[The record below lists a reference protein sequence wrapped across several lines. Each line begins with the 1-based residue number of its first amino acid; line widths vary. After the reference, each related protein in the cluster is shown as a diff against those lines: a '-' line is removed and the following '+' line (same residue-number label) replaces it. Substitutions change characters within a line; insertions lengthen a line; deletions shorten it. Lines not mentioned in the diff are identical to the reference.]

1 MTYNGWTNY
10 DTWNV
15 ALWFDN
21 DSESLAEYVAEFA
34 RAWDTFGKYPPECIG
49 GYCPYC
55 GLVEDLQLE
64 DEMTPDKVAWLSPN
78 LNHEELYEWLWD
90 KARDN

>member
-21 DSESLAEYVAEFA
+21 DGEGLAEYVAEFA
-34 RAWDTFGKYPPECIG
+34 RDNARHEFRFMDCSNCA
-49 GYCPYC
+49 YCL
-55 GLVEDLQLE
+55 LVDSLDLWQ
-64 DEMTPDKVAWLSPN
+64 EMTPDRVAWLSPN
-78 LNHEELYEWLWD
+78 LDHDALHGWMHE
-90 KARDN
+90 KATS